1 VVMADADS
9 TTPLSSS
16 ECREPVLEDL
26 AALCQALNRAGAHYV
41 VIGGFAMRAAG
52 FIRSTMDIDLLIET
66 GLQNEQRV
74 IEALMTLPDKAVRE
88 VKPGEVEEYGVVRVA
103 DEFLV
108 DLMKSGCGVMYAEA
122 CRDAAWQEVQGIRIP
137 FASPQTLWRMKQTPR
152 EKDIPDRL
160 FLRKLLEARGVPLA
174 PPDAVR
180 LPGWLQRLKLFLSR
194 GTRSP

>member
-1 VVMADADS
+1 MADADP
-9 TTPLSSS
+9 TAPLNPN

-26 AALCQALNRAGAHYV
+26 ATLCRALNQAGAHYV

-66 GLQNEQRV
+66 GPQNEQRV

-88 VKPGEVEEYGVVRVA
+88 VKPGEIEEYGVVRVA

-122 CRDAAWQEVQGIRIP
+122 NRDAAWQVVQGIRIP

-152 EKDIPDRL
+152 EKDIADRL
-160 FLRKLLEARGVPLA
+160 FLRKLLQARGVPLA
-174 PPDAVR
+174 PPDAVG
-180 LPGWLQRLKLFLSR
+180 LPRWLQRLMQLFNGR
-194 GTRSP
+194 TRNP